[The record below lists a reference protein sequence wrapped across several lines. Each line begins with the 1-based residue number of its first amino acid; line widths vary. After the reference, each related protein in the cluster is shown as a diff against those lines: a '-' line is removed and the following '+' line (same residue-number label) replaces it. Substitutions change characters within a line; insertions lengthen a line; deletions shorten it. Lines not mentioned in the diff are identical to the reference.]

1 MSSIIS
7 LEQQHKKLIKKTL
20 KSNKHFSED
29 LKSKTLSSLLLQP
42 VSEKETMSVIG
53 NISSRKAVDQNLIS
67 KEFKDKLKIPVTII
81 TNIFFNR

>member
-1 MSSIIS
+1 M
-7 LEQQHKKLIKKTL
+7 
-20 KSNKHFSED
+20 
-29 LKSKTLSSLLLQP
+29 LQP

-67 KEFKDKLKIPVTII
+67 KEFKDKLKTPVTII